1 MLYSINYDCVRFP
14 FCVLQNAKYFF
25 LDKIFFPS
33 KLSLVSKQILLTDV
47 LFFSISKLNNI
58 FVKKKNNCK
67 TNEIISYFFSIID

>member
-33 KLSLVSKQILLTDV
+33 KLSFVSKQILLTDV
-47 LFFSISKLNNI
+47 LFSISKINNI
-58 FVKKKNNCK
+58 FVKKKQLQN
-67 TNEIISYFFSIID
+67 